1 MNDAD
6 VAKQIQQM
14 VRFIRQEADEK
25 ANEISV
31 SAEEVSFPS
40 PPLPHPPRSFRKLLD
55 ACLCT
60 FSCPIWL
67 TRSMIPKHL
76 GAPALAARLFFRS
89 VFRLLCTRSV
99 VPSDKDPQFRGRSR
113 SVWS

>member
-40 PPLPHPPRSFRKLLD
+40 PPLPHPRRSFQKLLD

-67 TRSMIPKHL
+67 TRPMIPEHL
-76 GAPALAARLFFRS
+76 AVPALAARLFFS
-89 VFRLLCTRSV
+89 LGFRLLCTRSV
-99 VPSDKDPQFRGRSR
+99 VPSDSSETDRGD
-113 SVWS
+113 

>member
-6 VAKQIQQM
+6 VSKQIQQM

-31 SAEEVSFPS
+31 SAEEVSLPCL
-40 PPLPHPPRSFRKLLD
+40 PLPHPPRSFQKLLD

-60 FSCPIWL
+60 LSCPIWL

-76 GAPALAARLFFRS
+76 GEPALAARLF
-89 VFRLLCTRSV
+89 
-99 VPSDKDPQFRGRSR
+99 
-113 SVWS
+113 